1 MFVAIV
7 TPLAAN
13 FSCAKTGD
21 YFNVLAAGGIALTVG
36 GYVVVNHCM
45 YNVEGGHR
53 AVIYSRVSG
62 MSGIVKGEGTH
73 FKIPWVQRPYIYNVR
88 STPRNIKSLTGS
100 KGDSAMQVDMEVIS
114 YYSIADLQMVDI
126 NLRLIYR
133 PVIDKLPEMYR
144 TLGMDYD
151 ERVLPSI
158 ANEVLKS
165 VVAQYNAIELIV
177 KREQV
182 SAQVR
187 NRLQE
192 RAKDFFMVLDD
203 VSITHLAFSPQFTT
217 AVEAKQVAQQDAER
231 SKWIVEKAIEEKK
244 SIVIAAQGEAEAATL
259 IATAVANNPGISLG
273 DLVRNDSVTGFV
285 ELREIQYAK
294 DVAETIANRYDELQ
308 QRIESYNQVL
318 QQFQSVP
325 QLGCTS
331 HVRLGSRAQPAASTP

>member
-1 MFVAIV
+1 MNSLNKLRPPNIPGSFLL
-7 TPLAAN
+7 T
-13 FSCAKTGD
+13 
-21 YFNVLAAGGIALTVG
+21 AAGGIALTVG

-53 AVIYSRVSG
+53 AVIYSRISG
-62 MSGIVKGEGTH
+62 MSSVVKGEGTH
-73 FKIPWVQRPYIYNVR
+73 FKVPWFQRPYIYNVR

-100 KGDSAMQVDMEVIS
+100 K
-114 YYSIADLQMVDI
+114 DLQMVDI

-133 PVIDKLPEMYR
+133 PVVDKLPEMYR

-231 SKWIVEKAIEEKK
+231 SKWIVEKAIEERKVLSLQLK
-244 SIVIAAQGEAEAATL
+244 EKLKLLNLSQRLLPTIL
-259 IATAVANNPGISLG
+259 IEGFS
-273 DLVRNDSVTGFV
+273 GFV

-294 DVAETIANRYDELQ
+294 DVAETIANSNFKVYLSSDVLLMSGLARALSQQQANKLQ
-308 QRIESYNQVL
+308 SGKSYL
-318 QQFQSVP
+318 SVF
-325 QLGCTS
+325 GM
-331 HVRLGSRAQPAASTP
+331 